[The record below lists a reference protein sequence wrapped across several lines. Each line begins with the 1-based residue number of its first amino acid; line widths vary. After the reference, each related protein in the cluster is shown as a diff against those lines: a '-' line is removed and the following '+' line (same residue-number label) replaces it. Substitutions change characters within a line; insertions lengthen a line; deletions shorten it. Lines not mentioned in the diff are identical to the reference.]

1 MRSAIKA
8 LVVLVVIG
16 LVGMVLVVVQS
27 RTQKTPFQRATQA
40 WSKNWASYRFPAPP
54 ASYGSHEGRLSVS
67 YDKFA
72 DSMMISTTVGRSLT
86 PQLAYSFRGM
96 AKPQEPP
103 AYVMV
108 STGRANATRLDVIVD
123 GERFSS
129 YDIHDGSSL
138 GVSYLLTSDLLRI
151 VNAKHVS
158 IRCGTDQDL
167 SDADLVR
174 LRSFAAL
181 LHPSTPIPVI
191 TDVVTIQTTPTGSIA
206 SDK

>member
-16 LVGMVLVVVQS
+16 LLGMVLVVVQS
-27 RTQKTPFQRATQA
+27 RTHKTPFQRATQA
-40 WSKNWASYRFPAPP
+40 WSKNWASYRFPSPP
-54 ASYGSHEGRLSVS
+54 ASYGSYEGRLSIS

-72 DSMMISTTVGRSLT
+72 DSTSISTTVGRSLT
-86 PQLAYSFRGM
+86 PQLAYSFRGTS
-96 AKPQEPP
+96 KPQEPP
-103 AYVMV
+103 AYVLV
-108 STGRANATRLDVIVD
+108 STGRANATHLDVVAD
-123 GERFSS
+123 GERFTS
-129 YDIHDGSSL
+129 YDIDGVSGL
-138 GVSYLLTSDLLRI
+138 GASYLLTSDLLRL

-158 IRCGTDQDL
+158 IRCGTDQELD
-167 SDADLVR
+167 DADLVR

-191 TDVVTIQTTPTGSIA
+191 TDVITIQTTSTGSIA